1 MIILNNKKIQKVI
14 YDDRVNILK
23 NKIVEFNKSL
33 ELLNIQKDNIVNSL
47 QYSVELYDREIY
59 LNNLEL
65 VFSLIQFYNNNK
77 IFIEELLLEYYDIIS
92 DENKVV
98 KISFIE
104 IWKNKVDSY
113 LKNESNLFNYTSSSE
128 NNVSLLNS
136 NLEEN
141 ETFNSLLNN
150 ELSNKKIHN
159 RKILL
164 NSSG

>member
-164 NSSG
+164 NS

>member
-77 IFIEELLLEYYDIIS
+77 IFI
-92 DENKVV
+92 
-98 KISFIE
+98 
-104 IWKNKVDSY
+104 
-113 LKNESNLFNYTSSSE
+113 
-128 NNVSLLNS
+128 
-136 NLEEN
+136 
-141 ETFNSLLNN
+141 
-150 ELSNKKIHN
+150 
-159 RKILL
+159 
-164 NSSG
+164 